1 MRFLVI
7 ISLFIS
13 STLCAQQK
21 DSANQ
26 LLLAAAL
33 HGNVQDIKKALELGA
48 DINAKNEMGATALN
62 MVCKLSY
69 EFLVT
74 FLIEKGATVNSPNND
89 HIYPLHY
96 AVEYDNVAI
105 VKALLKN
112 GADINVLDGIQE
124 TPLHWAGWT
133 GNIRAAKL
141 LLKQGANPYKG
152 NNSGVTPIDLT
163 IRQEHKKLQHLFQK
177 RKYRHFKE
185 SN

>member
-1 MRFLVI
+1 
-7 ISLFIS
+7 
-13 STLCAQQK
+13 
-21 DSANQ
+21 
-26 LLLAAAL
+26 
-33 HGNVQDIKKALELGA
+33 
-48 DINAKNEMGATALN
+48 
-62 MVCKLSY
+62 
-69 EFLVT
+69 
-74 FLIEKGATVNSPNND
+74 
-89 HIYPLHY
+89 LHY

-163 IRQEHKKLQHLFQK
+163 IRQEHKKLQRLFQK
-177 RKYRHFKE
+177 RKYRHFKP